1 MSTLALDPDY
11 ADLLARTLP
20 KVIETEEEN
29 EHYLKLLEDLDE
41 REGHLTSAEER
52 LASLLTLLIEDFE
65 GRHYQLNRATPI
77 EALQELM
84 AAHGLK
90 QKDLVDIFGTPSIAS
105 EVLAGKRKLTT
116 DHIRKL
122 GQRFGVSPEL
132 FL

>member
-1 MSTLALDPDY
+1 MSSMALDPDY
-11 ADLLARTLP
+11 ADLLAKTLP

-29 EHYLKLLEDLDE
+29 EHYLNLLEGLDE

-52 LASLLTLLIEDFE
+52 LASLLTLLVEDFE
-65 GRHYQLNRATPI
+65 ERHYQIRRATPI

-90 QKDLVDIFGTPSIAS
+90 QKDLVDIFATPSIAS